1 MTVTLRP
8 YQQDL
13 VDGVQDAWAGGERNA
28 LAVLATGGGKSVCLS
43 HIVAAERGAS
53 CVIAHRQEL
62 VTQLSTHLG
71 RWGVPHR
78 IIAPRNVVR
87 RIGEL
92 HRRDL
97 GKSWID
103 HGAMASVAGVDTLVS
118 KSRAP
123 LLSSWAQQ
131 VGLWVIDEAAHVLRS
146 NKWGAAVQMF
156 PNARGLGVT
165 ATPCRA
171 DGQGLGAH
179 ASGVFNRMI
188 IGPDTRNLIGRG
200 SLTDYEVVLPASDI
214 DLSGVAITGSG
225 DYSPKGLR
233 MAAQKS
239 HIVGDVVE
247 NYTRFANGSQ
257 AVVFAT
263 DVETAERMAAS
274 YNASGIPAAAVSG
287 TTPDGERARAV
298 GDFRDGK
305 LRVLVNVDLFDEG
318 FDLPA
323 IETVIMAR
331 PTWSLAKYL
340 QMIGRGLRPMPG
352 KTHAMIIDHV
362 SNVKRHGLPDAPRVW
377 SLNDREKRSR
387 NKPDPNVV
395 PVTHCEMCMHA
406 YERIHAACPHCGHA
420 PEPAGRSSPEM
431 VDGDLTLLDR
441 ATLDTL
447 RAAMTLEAPE
457 DVGARAGHV
466 GGEVAA
472 RGAAARQRER
482 IASQEQLSETVAVWA
497 GHERAAGRTDSQ
509 MHRLFY
515 LRFGM
520 TVLEALAQK
529 RADMDKLRDMVQS
542 DTNSRG

>member
-1 MTVTLRP
+1 M
-8 YQQDL
+8 
-13 VDGVQDAWAGGERNA
+13 
-28 LAVLATGGGKSVCLS
+28 
-43 HIVAAERGAS
+43 
-53 CVIAHRQEL
+53 
-62 VTQLSTHLG
+62 
-71 RWGVPHR
+71 
-78 IIAPRNVVR
+78 
-87 RIGEL
+87 
-92 HRRDL
+92 
-97 GKSWID
+97 
-103 HGAMASVAGVDTLVS
+103 
-118 KSRAP
+118 
-123 LLSSWAQQ
+123 
-131 VGLWVIDEAAHVLRS
+131 
-146 NKWGAAVQMF
+146 
-156 PNARGLGVT
+156 
-165 ATPCRA
+165 
-171 DGQGLGAH
+171 
-179 ASGVFNRMI
+179 
-188 IGPDTRNLIGRG
+188 
-200 SLTDYEVVLPASDI
+200 
-214 DLSGVAITGSG
+214 
-225 DYSPKGLR
+225 
-233 MAAQKS
+233 
-239 HIVGDVVE
+239 
-247 NYTRFANGSQ
+247 
-257 AVVFAT
+257 
-263 DVETAERMAAS
+263 
-274 YNASGIPAAAVSG
+274 
-287 TTPDGERARAV
+287 
-298 GDFRDGK
+298 

-387 NKPDPNVV
+387 NKPDPNVI

-420 PEPAGRSSPEM
+420 PQPAGRSSPEM

-466 GGEVAA
+466 GGEGAA

-482 IASQEQLSETVAVWA
+482 IASQGQLSETVAVWA